1 MGKYLEKENSDV
13 AGKPPASWRTFF
25 SIHHKLGLSGKV
37 TGPQDRRKTRHLGRC
52 VPSSVSGAQEPN
64 GSILQNIRKT
74 FHGARKVRKYLSFS
88 KNSRTSSPVLGS
100 PDSSPQPCVFF
111 FLSLKFST
119 ARTFTSS
126 VRKSRTSSIVVTAQT
141 SERTGS
147 GNPFFCS

>member
-1 MGKYLEKENSDV
+1 MFQCRYQWENILKKKT
-13 AGKPPASWRTFF
+13 AMWPGNHLHLGAHFF
-25 SIHHKLGLSGKV
+25 PSTTSLGF
-37 TGPQDRRKTRHLGRC
+37 LGRC

-119 ARTFTSS
+119 APTFTSS